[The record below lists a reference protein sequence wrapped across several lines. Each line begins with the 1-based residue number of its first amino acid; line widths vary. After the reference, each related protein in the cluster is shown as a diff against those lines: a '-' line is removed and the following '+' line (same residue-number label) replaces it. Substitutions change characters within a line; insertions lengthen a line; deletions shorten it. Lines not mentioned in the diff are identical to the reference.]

1 MLQHLKPNER
11 ELIKLIKFF
20 RKRAEKLISDGELTP
35 EYEQFI
41 GGCQKI
47 EEQVLAHAANREAIL
62 LKQEKLRTMIDDNA
76 NCPNCQKN
84 SHLKLVGKATHEKGW
99 KSNKYKCRRC
109 NIEFVWN
116 KPNNP
121 WDMVTFLELYI
132 GELENML
139 SLEGTPDE
147 VKSQSEVVLVQ
158 VQQSMNRLKPV
169 LEEADE
175 EYEVL
180 KQKDLEMDRMLHEF
194 KNYLLIEKIRLD
206 TWTPPVGK

>member
-41 GGCQKI
+41 SGCEKI
-47 EEQVLAHAANREAIL
+47 EEQLLAHAANRQAIL
-62 LKQEKLRTMIDDNA
+62 LKQEKLRTMIEDHA

-84 SHLKLVGKATHEKGW
+84 THLKLTGKATHEKGW

-121 WDMVTFLELYI
+121 WDMVTFLEQYI

-139 SLEGTPDE
+139 ALEGTPAE
-147 VKSQSEVVLVQ
+147 VKAQSEAVMAQ
-158 VQQSMNRLKPV
+158 VKQSMNQLKPV
-169 LEEADE
+169 LDAADE
-175 EYEVL
+175 EYDVL
-180 KQKDLEMDRMLHEF
+180 QHKDLEMDRMLHEF

-206 TWTPPVGK
+206 TWVPPAAK